1 MTLLSILGI
10 GGRAAKHM
18 PTVLTGARVTL
29 EAQHRDRISG
39 NVHGHTW
46 IITAWVSAGGNAHY
60 LQAELSKWSCQ
71 YDGKC
76 LPDRI
81 AWGEDMATDVAQHL
95 SGEHWEPVRVNISRE
110 KEGLF
115 AEWTN
120 PPERGEGEKS

>member
-1 MTLLSILGI
+1 MTLRSILGI
-10 GGRAAKHM
+10 GGRGARRM

-46 IITAWVSAGGNAHY
+46 LITAWVRSGGNAQY

-71 YDGKC
+71 YEGKC

-81 AWGEDMATDVAQHL
+81 AWGEDMAADVARHL
-95 SGEHWEPVRVNISRE
+95 RGEHWEPVRVSISRE

-115 AEWTN
+115 AEWAT
-120 PPERGEGEKS
+120 PDHTAERGEL